1 MRQAASDGHCW
12 SANNRFP
19 CSSGANLHYR
29 NNKIEDKMIHDA
41 SYRLFARDNWRKQFN
56 LHKNVDGLYDWE

>member
-1 MRQAASDGHCW
+1 
-12 SANNRFP
+12 
-19 CSSGANLHYR
+19 
-29 NNKIEDKMIHDA
+29 MIHDA